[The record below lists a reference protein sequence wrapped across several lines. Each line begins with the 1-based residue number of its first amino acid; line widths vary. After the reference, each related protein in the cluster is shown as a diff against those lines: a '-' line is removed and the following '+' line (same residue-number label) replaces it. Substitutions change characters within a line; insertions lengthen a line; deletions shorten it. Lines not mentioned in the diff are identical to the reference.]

1 MVFVGKNNGDI
12 WKKMIHRVLPGVP
25 GPPRGHPKGER
36 EMYICVYN
44 QKKVREGP
52 GWPEG
57 GPWVTPGLVEGVYL
71 YVPPARGK
79 KTEVRE

>member
-1 MVFVGKNNGDI
+1 MVERAVLLIFGGDMVF
-12 WKKMIHRVLPGVP
+12 RVLPGVP
-25 GPPRGHPKGER
+25 GPPPRPPQGGEGD
-36 EMYICVYN
+36 VYMSIQ
-44 QKKVREGP
+44 QKNVREGP